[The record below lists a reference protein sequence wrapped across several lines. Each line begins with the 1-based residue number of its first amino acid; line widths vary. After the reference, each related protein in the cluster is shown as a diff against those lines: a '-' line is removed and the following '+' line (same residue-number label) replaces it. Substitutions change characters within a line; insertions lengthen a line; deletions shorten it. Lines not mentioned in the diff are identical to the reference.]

1 MAQNAREPLLVVS
14 ELLYTMLNLRLKLA
28 DRDLRDSE
36 ELNNF
41 TAAAA
46 ELQVCFDWIGRVGLG
61 WGGAA

>member
-46 ELQVCFDWIGRVGLG
+46 ELQVRFDWIGRVGLG
-61 WGGAA
+61 WGAA